1 MYRTVVIGNDS
12 LFTSIYADFGLDGT
26 CYLTLVAVWS
36 GVNVAGVRL
45 SDMDPKVG
53 TGENS
58 DKWVKVHH
66 EVINRLDISC

>member
-1 MYRTVVIGNDS
+1 M
-12 LFTSIYADFGLDGT
+12 
-26 CYLTLVAVWS
+26 AVWS

-53 TGENS
+53 TGEDS